1 MYHEKVSI
9 PAKYRYF
16 ADSADFGPKIASDCA
31 QTRLRAQKMT
41 ILREFSEN
49 REENRGGCREKRK
62 GKQTGCERQTCESPR
77 REGPPRSGGEET
89 VRGTGGSER

>member
-41 ILREFSEN
+41 ILTEFSREN
-49 REENRGGCREKRK
+49 REENRGGCREKREKRNGGGGK
-62 GKQTGCERQTCESPR
+62 G
-77 REGPPRSGGEET
+77 SGLRKKGAEKGAL
-89 VRGTGGSER
+89 VRFTPVDPS